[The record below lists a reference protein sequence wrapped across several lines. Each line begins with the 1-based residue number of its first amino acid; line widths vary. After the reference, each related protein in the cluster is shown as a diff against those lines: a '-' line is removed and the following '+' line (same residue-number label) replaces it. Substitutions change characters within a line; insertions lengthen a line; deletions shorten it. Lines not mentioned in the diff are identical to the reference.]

1 MAKLFQTRLK
11 IEEQSTIIAPFNVKI
26 EQGSTTPHAD
36 TFRLNQGEGLISKIQ
51 IRPDQGESTI
61 SKPSP
66 IKYDTSRQISVDVEK
81 SKADYLVLR
90 QSNLLR
96 YNLPTI
102 LPTLSPGLSTI
113 PTTPNTIFSDRV
125 NLENRIKQA
134 PITGTTV
141 GLSLFF
147 LSDFYANRLPD
158 IHYNFTPNQGSVII
172 QSLLY
177 TPTQGSITI
186 NNISFAPIQGSIVIN
201 PLNFTPNQGSINIT
215 PFIFES
221 LPHQGTTT
229 SNAITTSVISVFP
242 FNFLPNQGETTI
254 GLYNPTINQDA
265 FTVLGSTTT
274 LDQIQINQGIT
285 FDSTGALISFLL
297 PNFILPNPTQGS
309 TDPTLINFNPEQGL
323 TDPTLINYNPTQ
335 GTAALNVA
343 SIINTNILSLTKPK
357 DFHGEA
363 NLSIL
368 KYELDRL
375 LARTLPEVKHGSSEK
390 TISNFNPN
398 QGSVTPTNYIPQF
411 ETQDQSNLVEGVATI
426 TTEGIQD
433 SVIRDDTGKVLS
445 VPRDTDSVD
454 RINNYIT
461 NANSRNGV
469 LDPNFNAWQS
479 RKNSVATQHTQ
490 ALNRKTKD
498 ENSDAAND
506 YVTLSFTSVRDGNT
520 IAFKSYIT
528 SLSDNW
534 SPTYAD
540 IKYVGRQDT
549 LKVFNGVTRN
559 ISLGFKIPS
568 DSVASHTAMY
578 NKLQS
583 LIRASVIGE
592 NVAGKPYIVGPMM
605 KVTIGNYVTNTPCVV
620 NSLKIDTNPSE
631 YPWEITSGREL
642 PHFLDVSMDFFILG
656 DNSGNTT
663 NKNGT
668 FISIAS

>member
-11 IEEQSTIIAPFNVKI
+11 IEEQSVTLAPFNPKI
-26 EQGSTTPHAD
+26 EQGITTPHPN
-36 TFRLNQGEGLISKIQ
+36 TPKINQGEGLISKIQ
-51 IRPDQGESTI
+51 IRPDQGESVI
-61 SKPSP
+61 SKISS

-81 SKADYLVLR
+81 SKSDYLILR
-90 QSNLLR
+90 QSNLLK
-96 YNLPTI
+96 YNLPTVS
-102 LPTLSPGLSTI
+102 PSLSQVAG
-113 PTTPNTIFSDRV
+113 TPNKVFSDRV

-141 GLSLFF
+141 GLPLFF

-158 IHYNFTPNQGSVII
+158 TQYNFTPNQGSIII

-177 TPTQGSITI
+177 TPSQGSITI
-186 NNISFAPIQGSIVIN
+186 NNINFAPIQESIVIN
-201 PLNFTPNQGSINIT
+201 PLNFTPNQGSINIAS
-215 PFIFES
+215 FIFES

-229 SNAITTSVISVFP
+229 SNAITTSVIGVFP
-242 FNFLPNQGETTI
+242 FNYLPNQGETTI

-265 FTVLGSTTT
+265 FTVLGSTVTVGQVQ
-274 LDQIQINQGIT
+274 LNQGLI
-285 FDSTGALISFLL
+285 FDSTGGLISFLL
-297 PNFILPNPTQGS
+297 PNYTLPNPTQGS
-309 TDPTLINFNPEQGL
+309 TDPSLINFNPEQGL

-335 GTAALNVA
+335 GTATLNVA

-390 TISNFNPN
+390 EIVNYNPI
-398 QGSVTPTNYIPQF
+398 QGSVNPTNYIPQF
-411 ETQDQSNLVEGVATI
+411 ETQDQSALVDGVATLV
-426 TTEGIQD
+426 TKGIQD
-433 SVIRDDTGKVLS
+433 SVIKDDTGKILS
-445 VPRDTDSVD
+445 PPRDTDSKD
-454 RINNYIT
+454 RIDNYIV

-469 LDPNFNAWQS
+469 LDREFNAWQS
-479 RKNSVATQHTQ
+479 RKSSAATRHTEGS
-490 ALNRKTKD
+490 NRRTKD
-498 ENSDAAND
+498 ENSDTAND

-540 IKYVGRQDT
+540 VKYVGRQDT

-568 DSVASHTAMY
+568 DSVASHTSMY

-592 NVAGKPYIVGPMM
+592 NIAGKPYIVGPMM

-631 YPWEITSGREL
+631 YPWEISSGREL

-663 NKNGT
+663 SKNGT

>member
-11 IEEQSTIIAPFNVKI
+11 IEEQSVTLAPFNPKI
-26 EQGSTTPHAD
+26 EQGITTPHPN
-36 TFRLNQGEGLISKIQ
+36 TPKINQGEGLISKIQ
-51 IRPDQGESTI
+51 IRPDQGESVI
-61 SKPSP
+61 SKISS

-81 SKADYLVLR
+81 SKSDYLILR
-90 QSNLLR
+90 QSNLLK
-96 YNLPTI
+96 YNLPTVS
-102 LPTLSPGLSTI
+102 PSLSQVAG
-113 PTTPNTIFSDRV
+113 TPNKVFSDRV

-141 GLSLFF
+141 GLPLFF

-158 IHYNFTPNQGSVII
+158 TQYNFTPNQGSIII

-177 TPTQGSITI
+177 TPSQGSITI
-186 NNISFAPIQGSIVIN
+186 NNINFAPIQGSIVIN
-201 PLNFTPNQGSINIT
+201 PLNFTPNQGSINIAS
-215 PFIFES
+215 FIFES

-229 SNAITTSVISVFP
+229 SNAITTSVIGVFP
-242 FNFLPNQGETTI
+242 FNYLPNQGETTI

-265 FTVLGSTTT
+265 FTVLGSTVTVGQVQ
-274 LDQIQINQGIT
+274 LNQGLI
-285 FDSTGALISFLL
+285 FDSTGGLISFLL
-297 PNFILPNPTQGS
+297 PNYTLPNPTQGS
-309 TDPTLINFNPEQGL
+309 TDPSLINFNPEQGL

-335 GTAALNVA
+335 GTATLNVA

-390 TISNFNPN
+390 EIVNYNPI
-398 QGSVTPTNYIPQF
+398 QGSVNPTNYIPQF
-411 ETQDQSNLVEGVATI
+411 ETQDQSALVDGVATLV
-426 TTEGIQD
+426 TKGIQD
-433 SVIRDDTGKVLS
+433 SVIKDDTGKILS
-445 VPRDTDSVD
+445 PPRDTDSKD
-454 RINNYIT
+454 RIDNYIV

-469 LDPNFNAWQS
+469 LDREFNAWQS
-479 RKNSVATQHTQ
+479 RKSSAATRHTEGS
-490 ALNRKTKD
+490 NRRTKD
-498 ENSDAAND
+498 ENSDTAND

-540 IKYVGRQDT
+540 VKYVGRQDT

-568 DSVASHTAMY
+568 DSVASHTSMY

-592 NVAGKPYIVGPMM
+592 NIAGKPYIVGPMM

-631 YPWEITSGREL
+631 YPWEISSGREL

-663 NKNGT
+663 SKNGT